1 MTRQTPTALNSEL
14 LTDAPAGQVR
24 VDIEALIEQLWS
36 READDFRC
44 DPQPDHPL
52 LAMVRLLLWMNH
64 NDQQR
69 LPPSDAPRISAD
81 IAAIASIA
89 AGAGIEVPEEPRS
102 PAALLDVVARLIDAV
117 SAAETRKPW
126 AHLFW
131 FVAPDMPTLSPAR
144 IRHEFTMQTDSP
156 DSRLLSV
163 HLVSASGLVLATVA
177 YRSGS
182 DLLLRA
188 SSGAADRH
196 IATVEDVTTVLIS
209 DTNEALAAVW
219 ANLHELRR

>member
-1 MTRQTPTALNSEL
+1 MIREAPTALSSETL
-14 LTDAPAGQVR
+14 FDAPAGQVHA
-24 VDIEALIEQLWS
+24 DIEALIEQLWS

-52 LAMVRLLLWMNH
+52 LAMVRLLLWMSH
-64 NDQQR
+64 NDERQ
-69 LPPSDAPRISAD
+69 PPPADAPRISAD
-81 IAAIASIA
+81 ISAIASIA
-89 AGAGIEVPEEPRS
+89 AGAGVEVPEEPRG
-102 PAALLDVVARLIDAV
+102 PAALLDVIARLIDAV
-117 SAAETRKPW
+117 GAAETRKPW

-156 DSRLLSV
+156 DSMLLSV

-182 DLLLRA
+182 DLLRP

-209 DTNEALAAVW
+209 DINEALAAVW
-219 ANLHELRR
+219 AILHELPR